1 MIARRTLLAT
11 LLAASTTA
19 LTPLAATQAK
29 AEDMLEL
36 SVALGV
42 DDANFNV
49 TTSSVFRLAEDLG
62 FYKKYNLHVTFVPLD
77 GTPQAVAALQAGAV
91 DAADISLDAA
101 IRLRAANGVPL
112 RGVVAVGT
120 GSPFLI
126 AAKDDIKTLQDLV
139 GRSYAIADNGSLD
152 HTLTQAVLR
161 SQGVDPDGPNFV
173 AIGAP
178 TVRVQALAAG
188 QVDATTVSFGTY
200 ASIDG
205 TAGIHVLLPSSE
217 FSTHVPAVSKFV
229 AANEA
234 TIASKQA
241 ALQAFTNALIETSRE
256 MEAHPE
262 KWIAAATAARPDLPP
277 ARIELTAKFIADRW
291 CINGCLDPR
300 ELDDSVAF
308 VYANPDFKDVPAVAA
323 GDMIDLSFTQRAL
336 ETLGTAGGTGLDSR
350 Q

>member
-1 MIARRTLLAT
+1 MIARRTVLS
-11 LLAASTTA
+11 AA
-19 LTPLAATQAK
+19 LAATALIPLGATQVL

-49 TTSSVFRLAEDLG
+49 TTSSVFRLAEDFG
-62 FYKKYNLHVTFVPLD
+62 YFKKYNLHVTFVPLD

-101 IRLRAANGVPL
+101 IRLRASNGVAL
-112 RGVVAVGT
+112 RGIVAVGT

-152 HTLTQAVLR
+152 HALTLAVLR
-161 SQGVDPDGPNFV
+161 ANGVAADGPSFV

-205 TAGIHVLLPSSE
+205 TAGIHVLLPSPE
-217 FSTHVPAVSKFV
+217 FSSHVPAVSKFV
-229 AANEA
+229 AANET
-234 TIASKQA
+234 TIAAKQA
-241 ALQAFTNALIETSRE
+241 ALQAFTNALIDTSRE

-262 KWIAAATAARPDLPP
+262 RWIEAATAARSDLPP
-277 ARIELTAKFIADRW
+277 DRIKLTSGFIADRW
-291 CINGCLDPR
+291 CINGCIDPS
-300 ELDDSVAF
+300 ELDASVAF
-308 VYANPDFKDVPAVAA
+308 VYANPDFKDVPVVPAA
-323 GDMIDLSFTQRAL
+323 DMVDMSFTTKAL
-336 ETLGTAGGTGLDSR
+336 ETLGVAGGAGLNSR
-350 Q
+350 N